1 MWPAQPS
8 SHVAPML
15 CVPVVCQDTCL
26 QVRVARACVDAQACR
41 SLAQGLQQLVK
52 ERPDKPVEFLAHY
65 LLQRSA
71 QADAPPAEPAKAG
84 AAAAAPAP
92 PAEGAVPAS

>member
-1 MWPAQPS
+1 M
-8 SHVAPML
+8 
-15 CVPVVCQDTCL
+15 CL
-26 QVRVARACVDAQACR
+26 QVRVARARNAHNAQACR